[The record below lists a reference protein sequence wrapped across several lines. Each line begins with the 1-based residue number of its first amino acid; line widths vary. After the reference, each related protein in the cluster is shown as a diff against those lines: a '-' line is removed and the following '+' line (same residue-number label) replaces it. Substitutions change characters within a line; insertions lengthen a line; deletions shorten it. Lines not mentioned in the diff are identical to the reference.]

1 MGRQPSLIQGGG
13 GFDALMRCYSAQIPG
28 LTPYLTDHS
37 MPSWRVLISFAGVA
51 CAKGGVKKCHP
62 RTEGM
67 NCVADSQDGSS

>member
-1 MGRQPSLIQGGG
+1 MGRQASLIQGGG

-51 CAKGGVKKCHP
+51 CAKGGVKNVTHGRK
-62 RTEGM
+62 G
-67 NCVADSQDGSS
+67 

>member
-13 GFDALMRCYSAQIPG
+13 GFDALMRCDSAQIPD

-51 CAKGGVKKCHP
+51 CAEGGVKNVTHGRK
-62 RTEGM
+62 G
-67 NCVADSQDGSS
+67 